1 MQINKKNNLD
11 KPNVKARCNIKN
23 EINDKDKEIKIKKE
37 DNKDKAKEGD
47 SLLDLL
53 ELEMRARAIRAL
65 IRKEEDIIPSN
76 NPLQT
81 NNGQTIENNIEASQD
96 DAKAKEN
103 CRKQL
108 ERIISAQQSNKG
120 EDEDVVLVVQPTPI
134 VELLSSDSDRENPNR
149 ARINNKSENVR
160 AMESGKV
167 ANNSD
172 ENTRNPSKISSYDS
186 KDRKG
191 IQETTEKRNDSNS
204 VAKIDLSIK
213 SEARMIMPERNVGI
227 KNNTLSISISADNIA
242 ERRKRSKKRSQ
253 KQNAKTQIASS
264 ANEDPPRLKQINITE
279 ILEQSSDIKN
289 RDIKRQSKPTKLLD
303 ESKFTAKEEN
313 RLNEKMVK
321 ESRIE
326 EDGLADSDEVIDLDA
341 YCDVIDI
348 VSGDDEKSQDKII
361 APSQEE
367 NKQQVVPK
375 VDSTETWASRYY
387 QTDDVQN
394 VIKESKIQSEI
405 RKRLRE
411 RQRLSKLSKSPNLNL
426 PSQSVTAD
434 SINATTE
441 KVPMGSVEEYLAL
454 KRAGTTNITTTI
466 TVTNSNDTNNTT
478 QNNSNNNDTM
488 QDNPETVDCSN
499 NIDTKESS
507 EQNKNVSS
515 VQECM
520 DSVSDIQK
528 TAVSEITVAQPTEM
542 ITETNSDNQCNI

>member
-65 IRKEEDIIPSN
+65 IRKEEDIIPSS

-81 NNGQTIENNIEASQD
+81 NNGQTIENNIETSQD

-108 ERIISAQQSNKG
+108 ERIISAQQSSKG

-167 ANNSD
+167 TNNSD
-172 ENTRNPSKISSYDS
+172 ENARNPSKISSHDS

-264 ANEDPPRLKQINITE
+264 ANEDPPRLKQINSITE

-478 QNNSNNNDTM
+478 PNNSNNNDTM

-520 DSVSDIQK
+520 DSVSDVQK
-528 TAVSEITVAQPTEM
+528 TAVSEITVAQPAEM
-542 ITETNSDNQCNI
+542 ITETNSDA

>member
-1 MQINKKNNLD
+1 MQVNKKNNLD
-11 KPNVKARCNIKN
+11 KPNVKARCNVKN

-37 DNKDKAKEGD
+37 DDKDKTKEGD

-65 IRKEEDIIPSN
+65 IRKEEDIIPSS
-76 NPLQT
+76 NPSQT
-81 NNGQTIENNIEASQD
+81 SNGQTMENNIETSQD

-134 VELLSSDSDRENPNR
+134 VELLSSDSDRENPDR
-149 ARINNKSENVR
+149 ARINNKLENVR
-160 AMESGKV
+160 ATETGKA
-167 ANNSD
+167 ANNLD
-172 ENTRNPSKISSYDS
+172 ENARNPSKISSYDS
-186 KDRKG
+186 KERKG
-191 IQETTEKRNDSNS
+191 IQETTEKRNDSNAT
-204 VAKIDLSIK
+204 AKIDLSIK

-264 ANEDPPRLKQINITE
+264 ANEDLSRLKQNSITD
-279 ILEQSSDIKN
+279 ILEQSSDAKN
-289 RDIKRQSKPTKLLD
+289 RDIKRQSKPTKFLD
-303 ESKFTAKEEN
+303 ENKLTAKEEN
-313 RLNEKMVK
+313 KSNEKMIK

-348 VSGDDEKSQDKII
+348 VSGDDEKSQDKVI
-361 APSQEE
+361 APSQQE
-367 NKQQVVPK
+367 NKQQVVSK

-411 RQRLSKLSKSPNLNL
+411 RQRLSKLNKSPNLNL
-426 PSQSVTAD
+426 PSQSATAD
-434 SINATTE
+434 GINATTE

-454 KRAGTTNITTTI
+454 KRAGTTNVVTTTI
-466 TVTNSNDTNNTT
+466 TITNDTNNTT
-478 QNNSNNNDTM
+478 QNNSNNNNDTT

-515 VQECM
+515 VQECI
-520 DSVSDIQK
+520 DSVSDVQK
-528 TAVSEITVAQPTEM
+528 TAVSEIIVAQSTEM
-542 ITETNSDNQCNI
+542 TTETNSDAQPV